1 MHRGSLRLFQDRPRD
16 RWFDEPVRRSR
27 GRAAVVASM
36 TAAGLLLSACG
47 AEVEV
52 SVDVPFY
59 EKPSPS
65 LRVHP
70 DFLRNLPDYP
80 AFPLPESPALPEYE
94 PDEPSLPDTL
104 DRGAGRR
111 VAGWPVAPDGAVVR
125 IMLTE
130 GPGSERMVTF
140 TADRRVVSSTDR
152 SVFMSHDDL
161 TTWRLSKAQLATS
174 LGALDA
180 AGVRTAEPGAFG
192 EEAGAPY
199 ASVFFEPGRVIS
211 GTDPRLVETV
221 RAVIEPPDRGVR
233 PWTPYAIGFLAGPPD
248 RTGRSPLDANDR
260 FRRWPL
266 QRGVEELAFGELDNA
281 YGEPRLALCLRG
293 RDAGR
298 VWRRLFTG
306 ENTAY
311 LRVDD
316 GRRWEL
322 NASVVLPG
330 YVLYGSP
337 CDGATV
343 GE

>member
-1 MHRGSLRLFQDRPRD
+1 M
-16 RWFDEPVRRSR
+16 RRSW
-27 GRAAVVASM
+27 GSAAAVATV
-36 TAAGLLLSACG
+36 TAAGLLMSACG

-52 SVDVPFY
+52 TIDIPGY
-59 EKPSPS
+59 EKPSPT

-70 DFLRNLPDYP
+70 DLLRNLP
-80 AFPLPESPALPEYE
+80 AFPLPDAPLPGEPLPEVPLE
-94 PDEPSLPDTL
+94 TP
-104 DRGAGRR
+104 DRGEPRL
-111 VAGWPVAPDGAVVR
+111 VSGWPVAADGAVAR
-125 IMLTE
+125 IVLTDR
-130 GPGSERMVTF
+130 PGDQRMVSF
-140 TADRRVVSSTDR
+140 TADGRVVSATDA
-152 SVFMSHDDL
+152 SVFMSRRDL
-161 TTWRLSKAQLATS
+161 TTWRLTRTQLATA
-174 LGALDA
+174 LAALDA
-180 AGVRTAEPGAFG
+180 VGVRTAEPGSFG
-192 EEAGAPY
+192 EEAGEPY
-199 ASVFFEPGRVIS
+199 ASVFFEPGRVVG

-221 RAVIEPPDRGVR
+221 RAVTEPPARGVR
-233 PWTPYAIGFLAGPPD
+233 PWSPYAIGFLAGPPD
-248 RTGRSPLDANDR
+248 RTGRSPLDASDP

-266 QRGVEELAFGELDNA
+266 ERGVEELAFGEMANA
-281 YGEPRLALCLRG
+281 YGEQRLALCLRG
-293 RDAGR
+293 RQAAR